1 MSYTFYSKQTVIV
14 SERLCEHMGFRPGQA
29 VLDIACGL
37 GNTALAAARRMGDV
51 TGIDINEKYLGIARQ
66 RAKAEGLD
74 ITFEKG
80 DATSLNFE
88 TGHFD
93 TVMST
98 FGSANFW
105 KQEAALSELLR
116 VCRPGGMIGLTA
128 WGGEGAIAVEDEFFG
143 LLQGE
148 EMANAEK
155 PVSPWLHQETALLQF
170 AGQVENLTLTHHDF
184 IIRDVSLLSYAQQL
198 VDLFADD
205 NCSDHKKK
213 EVIYFL
219 CENFSRMNISGDHT
233 LLLPYDY
240 VEIISQKC

>member
-14 SERLCEHMGFRPGQA
+14 SERLCEHMGFRPGRT

-37 GNTALAAARRMGDV
+37 GNTALAAARRLGNV
-51 TGIDINEKYLGIARQ
+51 TGIDINEEYLGIAKQ
-66 RAKAEGLD
+66 RAVAEGLD
-74 ITFEKG
+74 INFERG

-88 TGHFD
+88 AGHFD
-93 TVMST
+93 TVLST

-116 VCRPGGMIGLTA
+116 VCRTGGTIGLTA
-128 WGGEGAIAVEDEFFG
+128 WGGEGAVAIEDEFFA

-148 EMANAEK
+148 EMSNAEK
-155 PVSPWLHQETALLQF
+155 PISPWLNQETALQQF
-170 AGQVENLTLTHHDF
+170 DGQVENLTLTHHDF
-184 IIRDVSLLSYAQQL
+184 IIRDTSLLSYAQRM
-198 VDLFADD
+198 VDLFASDD
-205 NCSDHKKK
+205 YSEHKKK

-219 CENFSRMNISGDHT
+219 CENFSRINISGDHT

-240 VEIISQKC
+240 VEIIAQKS